1 MSEMSSHP
9 IIDVS
14 RLPQS
19 AFGSRAPLWWGNTLL
34 LFIETTMFAL
44 LAATYFY
51 LRMDFGQWPPVQS
64 NSIPPIEH
72 PLPDLPLPSIILAL
86 QFAGCVTIA
95 VAHRAALK
103 MNGSLVRAGIAL
115 SLLLGIISI
124 VLRFYEFPGLHFRWD
139 DNAYGSITWMILG
152 MHLFHLLAL
161 NGELAV
167 VASYVFTHP
176 LNEKKALD
184 VSLTA
189 IYWYWVA
196 GMWVIF
202 YLIVYWSPRWY

>member
-1 MSEMSSHP
+1 MSEFAIHP
-9 IIDVS
+9 PLDVS
-14 RLPQS
+14 ALPTS
-19 AFGSRAPLWWGNTLL
+19 TFGTRAPLWWGNALL
-34 LFIETTMFAL
+34 LFIETTMFGL

-51 LRMDFGQWPPVQS
+51 LHMDFSQWPPVQS
-64 NSIPPIEH
+64 NTIPPIKN
-72 PLPDLPLPSIILAL
+72 PLPDLAIPTIILAL
-86 QFAGCVTIA
+86 QLVGCAAIA
-95 VAHRAALK
+95 LSHHAALK
-103 MNGSLVRAGIAL
+103 LNTALVRAGIAL
-115 SLLLGIISI
+115 ALLLGIASI

-161 NGELAV
+161 NLELAV
-167 VASYVFTHP
+167 IASYVFFHP

-184 VSLTA
+184 VTLTA

-202 YLIVYWSPRWY
+202 YGIVYWSPRWH